1 MPRLF
6 KLQFLGPLVLFLATL
21 SAELAARALA
31 YKPSSETLWYLNL
44 EVFRLFQRSHSAMA
58 AYVDIDGF
66 QLFGIALPIFAL
78 ACAGLLMRSRLPLA
92 MSSQFAVGYA
102 TFLLLSWQGPT
113 HSTVQASLR
122 VISVPSGDNF
132 YMIVAILGSCLFS
145 CVISHVFYLR
155 GDRPQVSAQAC

>member
-1 MPRLF
+1 MIRLF
-6 KLQFLGPLVLFLATL
+6 KLQFLGPFVLFVATL

-31 YKPSSETLWYLNL
+31 FKPSSETLWYLNL
-44 EVFRLFQRSHSAMA
+44 EVFRLFQRSHSALA

-92 MSSQFAVGYA
+92 MSAQFAVGYA
-102 TFLLLSWQGPT
+102 AFLLFSWQGPAQ
-113 HSTVQASLR
+113 STVQASLR
-122 VISVPSGDNF
+122 VIAVPSGENF

-145 CVISHVFYLR
+145 CVISHVLYLR
-155 GDRPQVSAQAC
+155 GDRPEVA

>member
-21 SAELAARALA
+21 SAELAARALE

-44 EVFRLFQRSHSAMA
+44 EVFRLFQRSHSALT
-58 AYVDIDGF
+58 AYIDIDGF

-92 MSSQFAVGYA
+92 MSAQFAVGYA
-102 TFLLLSWQGPT
+102 TFLLLAWQGPT

-122 VISVPSGDNF
+122 IISVPSGENF

-145 CVISHVFYLR
+145 CVISHVLYLR
-155 GDRPQVSAQAC
+155 GDRAQVA

>member
-44 EVFRLFQRSHSAMA
+44 EVFRLFQRSHSALA

-78 ACAGLLMRSRLPLA
+78 ACVGLLMRSRLPLA
-92 MSSQFAVGYA
+92 MSAQFAVGYA
-102 TFLLLSWQGPT
+102 TFLLFSWQGLGQ
-113 HSTVQASLR
+113 STVQASLR
-122 VISVPSGDNF
+122 VIVVPSGENF
-132 YMIVAILGSCLFS
+132 YMIVGILGSCLFS
-145 CVISHVFYLR
+145 CVISHVLYLR
-155 GDRPQVSAQAC
+155 GDRPEVA